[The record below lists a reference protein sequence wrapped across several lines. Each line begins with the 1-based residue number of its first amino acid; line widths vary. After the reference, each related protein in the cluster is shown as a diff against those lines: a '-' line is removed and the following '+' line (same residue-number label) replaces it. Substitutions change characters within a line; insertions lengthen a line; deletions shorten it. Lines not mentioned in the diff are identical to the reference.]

1 MTSPAGGKQ
10 AALMDDA
17 IDFQVRRRAHAWEKT
32 GRAQFVTRIRGH
44 GSLRCEFIFFFFLDR
59 FFLQNWQSFW
69 IASIFRERA
78 GSS

>member
-17 IDFQVRRRAHAWEKT
+17 MDFQVRRRAHAWEKT

-44 GSLRCEFIFFFFLDR
+44 GSLRCEFIFFFF
-59 FFLQNWQSFW
+59 
-69 IASIFRERA
+69 
-78 GSS
+78 